1 MRNTTTTSE
10 GRIVRPLDAEA
21 PVIDLQALADRVE
34 IEALR
39 AEMTDSVMIHD
50 YDRFASLFA
59 EDGAWRIPY
68 VGLEF
73 IGRAQI
79 RAAVERAQDMVWNYF
94 IQTTHPGVIKL
105 DGDRAFGRAYVHE
118 FGLLRSGRSQ
128 LHFALYHD
136 RYLRTLEGWKFAERT
151 YEIRYVDNSALAGAP
166 PGTTH
171 VRHAEAA
178 LL

>member
-1 MRNTTTTSE
+1 MELQNGS
-10 GRIVRPLDAEA
+10 GRGAER
-21 PVIDLQALADRVE
+21 PVIDLQALADRVD

-39 AEMTDSVMIHD
+39 AEMTDSVMVHD
-50 YDRFASLFA
+50 YDRFASLFT

-79 RAAVERAQDMVWNYF
+79 RDAVERAQDMIWSYF

-105 DGDRAFGRAYVHE
+105 EGDTASGRAYVHE
-118 FGLLRSGRSQ
+118 FGRRRGGRSQ
-128 LHFALYHD
+128 LHYALYHD
-136 RYLRTLEGWKFAERT
+136 RYLRTPEGWKFAERT
-151 YEIRYVDNSALAGAP
+151 YEIRYVDNSELAGAP
-166 PGTTH
+166 PGTGKVH
-171 VRHAEAA
+171 YAEAA